1 MKESKK
7 IYIVDSANL
16 SVLKISAAIE
26 RGGLLHKSGMSRL
39 GHPAWVAIGNKRNP
53 DMMSDLL
60 CLSLTL

>member
-16 SVLKISAAIE
+16 SILKISAAIE

-39 GHPAWVAIGNKRNP
+39 VAIGNKRTP